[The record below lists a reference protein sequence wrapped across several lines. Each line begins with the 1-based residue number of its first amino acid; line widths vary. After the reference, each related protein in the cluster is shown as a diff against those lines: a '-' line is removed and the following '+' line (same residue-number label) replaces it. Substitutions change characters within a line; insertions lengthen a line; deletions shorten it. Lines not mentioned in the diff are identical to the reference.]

1 MYLCIGETFAL
12 NDIQFLEITSFS
24 NEKLKTISNLK
35 EKKHRETSGLFL

>member
-1 MYLCIGETFAL
+1 M

-35 EKKHRETSGLFL
+35 EKNTEKLRAFFYRRVS